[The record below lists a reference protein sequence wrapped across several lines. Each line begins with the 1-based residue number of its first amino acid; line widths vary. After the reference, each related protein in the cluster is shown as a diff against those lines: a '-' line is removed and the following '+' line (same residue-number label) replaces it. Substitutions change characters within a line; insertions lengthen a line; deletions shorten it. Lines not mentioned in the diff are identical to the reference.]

1 MAGDDSSDPDPHA
14 WAAGPVDP
22 LDEHLT
28 LDHTGVAS
36 LRAAA
41 DLLDAGDPVGACEA
55 AVRARAHGVP
65 VELVPYLAIVDGVAA
80 ILSGDAARA
89 QVVVGDAW
97 RSHPDVAALPAVLGA
112 ARLVT
117 GEDAASAAHSM
128 YAALVSD
135 DPDRS
140 LAVHRRRL
148 TMLLAAIRR
157 DA

>member
-1 MAGDDSSDPDPHA
+1 MDDAAAPEPDPLA

-22 LDEHLT
+22 LDEHLA
-28 LDHTGVAS
+28 LDHAGVAA

-41 DLLDAGDPVGACEA
+41 DLLDAGDPAGACEA
-55 AVRARAHGVP
+55 ALLARGIGVP
-65 VELVPYLAIVDGVAA
+65 AELAPYLAIVDGVAA
-80 ILSGDAARA
+80 ILCGDATRA

-97 RSHPDVAALPAVLGA
+97 RAHPDVAALPAVLGA
-112 ARLVT
+112 ARLADQ
-117 GEDAASAAHSM
+117 DAASAAHSM

-148 TMLLAAIRR
+148 TLLLTALRR